1 MSDRHDRAMKKDR
14 SIKRFA
20 ITVLRLIKTGVRN
33 VFRNAWLSVAAM
45 AVMFVALTILLFSVF
60 LNITTSNAITELSRN
75 LRVSIYLEDE
85 ATNEGRFALEN
96 ALASSEYVAD
106 LEFVSKEEAER
117 RFMESFR
124 DDEALLEGLFLVGA
138 DSLPASYE
146 VSAVT
151 LDDFDRIEEIAL
163 RSEFA
168 ETVEG
173 ITLGRTDARR
183 TIERAASVQGF
194 ITTASVG
201 AALIFT
207 VISVLIIFNTI
218 RIAIF
223 TRNEEIRNM
232 KLIGATPWYIRGP
245 FLVEAS
251 VYGIVSGLLATAAVY
266 GIVFTV
272 GSNLATQDEFVA
284 SYELIAD
291 QWTMMLATV
300 ATVAAGVVVGAFS
313 SLLAM
318 SKYLRLKRW

>member
-1 MSDRHDRAMKKDR
+1 MSSKHNRAMHKDR
-14 SIKRFA
+14 SPKRFF
-20 ITVLRLIKTGVRN
+20 ITATRLAGTGVRN

-45 AVMFVALTILLFSVF
+45 AVMFVALAILLFSVF
-60 LNITTSNAITELSRN
+60 LNITTSNAITELSRS
-75 LRVSIYLEDE
+75 LRVSIYLEDD
-85 ATNEGRFALEN
+85 APRGDQQALEN
-96 ALASSEYVAD
+96 ALGSSEYTAD

-117 RFMESFR
+117 RFMESFQ
-124 DDEALLEGLFLVGA
+124 DDEALLEGLFLVGSE
-138 DSLPASYE
+138 SLPASYE
-146 VSAVT
+146 VSAVA
-151 LDDFDRIEEIAL
+151 LDDFDKIEEIAL
-163 RSEFA
+163 RDDFSEA
-168 ETVEG
+168 VEG

-183 TIERAASVQGF
+183 TIERAASAQAF
-194 ITTASVG
+194 ITTASAG

-251 VYGIVSGLLATAAVY
+251 VYGIVSGLLATLAVY
-266 GIVFTV
+266 SIVYTV
-272 GSNLATQDEFVA
+272 GANLATQEEFAA
-284 SYELIAD
+284 SYELI
-291 QWTMMLATV
+291 TSELVIVIATV
-300 ATVAAGVVVGAFS
+300 STVLGGILVGAFS